1 MKAMEGVRRVTNRM
15 ELIQGLKSKLL
26 KARLSLIAVT
36 ILLGVSAVT
45 NVVMY
50 NKLQD
55 SKEVVAKQKVQIT
68 ELENTIEVIETERE
82 ELAIKLDIAN
92 SFETLM
98 DKVANLEDLALEA
111 VHNAQKVVEDKIT
124 YVNKYNKVRTT
135 DISYVDY
142 VLDETTGETVRTFE
156 TNEEMY
162 VVYLSN
168 SENIELLNNNLVKQY
183 RSGLNNYEEAIK
195 EVEDTVI
202 IRHDLK

>member
-1 MKAMEGVRRVTNRM
+1 MKSMEGVRRVTNRM

-36 ILLGVSAVT
+36 MLLVLSVGM
-45 NVVMY
+45 NIVMF

-55 SKEVVAKQKVQIT
+55 SKEVVAKQEIQIT
-68 ELENTIEVIETERE
+68 ELENTITAVETEKE
-82 ELAIKLDIAN
+82 ELAVKLDVAN
-92 SFETLM
+92 SFSTLM

-142 VLDETTGETVRTFE
+142 VLDETTGETIRTFE

-168 SENIELLNNNLVKQY
+168 SENVELLNNNLVKQY